1 MGINI
6 AIRETECRSAL
17 CREMKLKT
25 VRVLVGNP
33 EEFGEASEVYRTVSR
48 QCAEDTVG
56 EWAGFLKRN
65 KLSKDTDVV
74 HIDLLTDSGDLAALE
89 PLAESRFSGWVDLK
103 GLDEDS
109 RKKALENSLP
119 ENRTT
124 EWELVSFDEMR
135 ETCAR
140 CPVSW
145 DKGRGCIGSFGPDDS
160 LLPGIA
166 LKHACSVTASVPEG
180 AATHRIYT
188 PEEAAE
194 LLKEVG
200 VLRETLPEEGK
211 MMVRRYSGPVD
222 RMEAVAKICVEEG
235 CGFYFF

>member
-6 AIRETECRSAL
+6 AIRETECPSAL

-25 VRVLVGNP
+25 VRVLVRNP
-33 EEFGEASEVYRTVSR
+33 EQFGEAAEVYRTVSK
-48 QCAEDTVG
+48 QCAEREVG
-56 EWAGFLKRN
+56 DWAEFLKRN
-65 KLSKDTDVV
+65 KLSKDTDIV
-74 HIDLLTDSGDLAALE
+74 HIDLLTDSADLATLG
-89 PLAESRFSGWVDLK
+89 PLAESRFSGWVDFES
-103 GLDEDS
+103 LDEDS

-124 EWELVSFDEMR
+124 EWEIVSFDEMR
-135 ETCAR
+135 DTCAR

-145 DKGRGCIGSFGPDDS
+145 DKGRGCIGSFGPDNS
-160 LLPGIA
+160 MLPGIA
-166 LKHACSVTASVPEG
+166 AKHACAVTASVPEG
-180 AATHRIYT
+180 ASSRRIYT

-194 LLKEVG
+194 LLKEVE
-200 VLRETLPEEGK
+200 VLRKALPEEGR

-222 RMEAVAKICVEEG
+222 RMEAVARICVKEG

>member
-6 AIRETECRSAL
+6 AIRETECQSAL

-33 EEFGEASEVYRTVSR
+33 EEFGEAAEIYRTVSK
-48 QCAEDTVG
+48 QCAVDAVG
-56 EWAGFLKRN
+56 DWTAFLKRN
-65 KLSKDTDVV
+65 KLSKDTDIV
-74 HIDLLTDSGDLAALE
+74 HIDLLTDGGDLTALE
-89 PLAESRFSGWVDLK
+89 PLSERRFSGWVDFE
-103 GLDEDS
+103 GLGEDS
-109 RKKALENSLP
+109 RKEALKNSLP

-124 EWELVSFDEMR
+124 EWELISFDEMR
-135 ETCAR
+135 DTCAR

-166 LKHACSVTASVPEG
+166 AKHGCAITASVPEG
-180 AATHRIYT
+180 AASHRIYA

-194 LLKEVG
+194 LLKEVET
-200 VLRETLPEEGK
+200 LRKALPEEGK

-235 CGFYFF
+235 CGLYFF